1 MAAPVRISE
10 RGREM
15 PASPIRKLVPLA
27 DAARA
32 RGVKVFHLNIG
43 QPDIE
48 TPEGMLAAYRNM
60 DLKVVGYGP
69 SGGLYPY
76 VDALVRYYAGVGIR
90 VTKENILVTTG
101 GSEAVLFAYQALTDP
116 GDEVIIPEPFY
127 TNYAGLAVMC
137 GIKVVPVTAR
147 VDNNFALPPK
157 SDFERLITPRTR
169 AIVFSNPGNPTGV
182 VYTADELAMLRELA
196 LERDLY
202 LVADEVYREFIYD
215 PGCEHHSVLN
225 LEGLDDRAVMVDSVS
240 KRYSACGARV
250 GCLVTRNRELSA
262 AFLRFGQSRLCP
274 PTVDQLAAQAA
285 VDTPD
290 EYFEAVRAEYRA
302 RRDLVCRELCAIE
315 QVFCLTPRGAFYT
328 VVRLPVDDAEK
339 FAVFMLE
346 EFDHEGETV
355 MVAPAGGFYATPGA
369 GRNEVRIA
377 YVLNTRDLA
386 RAMVVLRH
394 GLAAYRKSR
403 SLE

>member
-1 MAAPVRISE
+1 MAGTLNISG
-10 RGREM
+10 RGRLM

-32 RGVKVFHLNIG
+32 RGVRVYHLNIG
-43 QPDIE
+43 QPDVE
-48 TPEGMLAAYRNM
+48 TPETMLAAYRDL
-60 DLKVVGYGP
+60 DLKVLGYGP
-69 SGGLYPY
+69 SGGLYSY
-76 VDALVRYYAGVGIR
+76 VEALVRYYASVGIGL
-90 VTKENILVTTG
+90 TKQDILVTTG

-147 VDNNFALPPK
+147 VEDNFALPPK
-157 SDFERLITPRTR
+157 PEFEKLITPRTR
-169 AIVFSNPGNPTGV
+169 AIVFSNPGNPTGA
-182 VYTADELAMLRELA
+182 VYTAEELATLRELA
-196 LERDLY
+196 LEHDLF

-225 LEGLDDRAVMVDSVS
+225 LAGLDDRAVMVDSVS

-250 GCLVTRNRELSA
+250 GCVVTRNRELGA
-262 AFLRFGQSRLCP
+262 AFLRLGQSRLCP

-285 VDTPD
+285 VDTPAD
-290 EYFEAVRAEYRA
+290 YFRAVRDEYRA
-302 RRDLVCRELCAIE
+302 RRDLLCRELCSIE
-315 QVFCLTPRGAFYT
+315 QVFCLTPKGAFYT
-328 VVRLPVDDAEK
+328 IARLPVDDAEE
-339 FAVFMLE
+339 FARFLLE
-346 EFDHEGETV
+346 EFSYEGETV
-355 MVAPAGGFYATPGA
+355 MVAPAAGFYATPGA

-377 YVLNTRDLA
+377 YVLNTTDLA

-394 GLAAYRKSR
+394 GLAAYRGKKGV
-403 SLE
+403 